1 VWIACGLDD
10 NLNNV
15 NRQFKAWL
23 KSKDVQF
30 TDVEVPGY
38 AHVWPL
44 WRRNLTE
51 LAPLL
56 FQTKNK

>member
-1 VWIACGLDD
+1 
-10 NLNNV
+10 V
-15 NRQFKAWL
+15 NRQFKEWL

-30 TDVEVPGY
+30 TDLEVPEV

-44 WRRNLTE
+44 WRQNLTE

-56 FQTKNK
+56 FQPKAK